1 MHMLAILPHP
11 QQQVSRTKTA
21 SKAFSLVEVVLA
33 IGIVS
38 FAMVSILGLIPVGL
52 HTFRSAMD
60 LSVEAGIA
68 QKLVADVQRTDF
80 QNLQSTNLSFDDQ
93 GVPVAPAGAVF
104 TAQVAPPQALAAD
117 GIMQSNAAA
126 RTVLIKISNRMNPGQ
141 TNSYPVVVSSGF

>member
-1 MHMLAILPHP
+1 MFPPTCRPRRRPEFSA
-11 QQQVSRTKTA
+11 
-21 SKAFSLVEVVLA
+21 KAFSLVEVVLA

-52 HTFRSAMD
+52 HTFRNAMD

-80 QNLQSTNLSFDDQ
+80 QNLQSTNFTFDDQ
-93 GVPVAPAGAVF
+93 GIEVAPAGAIF
-104 TAQVAPPQALAAD
+104 TAQVAPPQALSAD

-126 RTVLIKISNRMNPGQ
+126 WTVLIKISNRMNPSQ
-141 TNSYPVVVSSGF
+141 TNSYPVFVSKDF

>member
-1 MHMLAILPHP
+1 MHMLAAPPHP
-11 QQQVSRTKTA
+11 QQLVRRLKDSTR
-21 SKAFSLVEVVLA
+21 AFSLVEVVLA

-80 QNLQSTNLSFDDQ
+80 QNLQSTNFCFDDQ
-93 GVPVAPAGAVF
+93 GIPVAPAGAVF
-104 TAQVAPPQALAAD
+104 TAQVAQPQALAAD
-117 GIMQSNAAA
+117 GIMQSNASAW
-126 RTVLIKISNRMNPGQ
+126 TVLIKISNRMNPSL
-141 TNSYPVVVSSGF
+141 TNSYPVVVSRGF